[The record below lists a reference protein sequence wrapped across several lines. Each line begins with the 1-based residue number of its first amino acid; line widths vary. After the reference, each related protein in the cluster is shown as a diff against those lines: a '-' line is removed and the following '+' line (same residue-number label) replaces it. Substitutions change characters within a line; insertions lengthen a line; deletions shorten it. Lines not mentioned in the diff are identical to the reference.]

1 MAGELD
7 RPPTRSELN
16 RELMVRAATA
26 WDGLAALVIVAG
38 AGVVL
43 GLPVLIGAA
52 VVLWLVASV
61 WHYFDGSEADKLAA
75 SRAARRGQAQAAGR
89 LRPARVG
96 GARGPGLTR
105 ARGGGGGGQ

>member
-16 RELMVRAATA
+16 RELIVRSATA

-43 GLPVLIGAA
+43 GLPVLIVVA
-52 VVLWLVASV
+52 VVLWLAASV

-75 SRAARRGQAQAAGR
+75 SRVARRARAEPAARPRAPGLWVPGLA
-89 LRPARVG
+89 ARV
-96 GARGPGLTR
+96 RVR
-105 ARGGGGGGQ
+105 